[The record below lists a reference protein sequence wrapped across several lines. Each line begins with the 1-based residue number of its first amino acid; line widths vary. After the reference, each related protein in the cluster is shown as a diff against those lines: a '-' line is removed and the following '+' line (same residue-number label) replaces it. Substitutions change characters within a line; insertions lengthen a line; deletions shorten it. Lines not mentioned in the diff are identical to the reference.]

1 MSKRGGEKKVWIAG
15 RVRRLPGGP
24 ESVRWEALR
33 ARAENFL
40 ERERERIQRD
50 SEPEEPS
57 DVNGKQAVSKRLR
70 GPAETRGRFA
80 ELCELTQFLLGKYL
94 CIPLTDIRKIILPNN
109 SDHNL
114 KLHDPVNERHYLA
127 ACKLFSQSI
136 NSFSLLE
143 LKNMLDKTQPVFYAN
158 CASNP
163 FKYYHDR
170 KTSFN
175 FLLDL
180 LKFQLNDDE
189 DKIRD
194 LLYNIKNW
202 FNKKGWMEFKD
213 NEYKLNSKINTIAV
227 IGPPN
232 AGKNYFWDCL
242 AAIALNVGHIG
253 RVNNKTNQFAL
264 QEVIDKRLIIG
275 NEINMEDGAKD
286 DFKKLCEGKALNI
299 RVKHCLT
306 VFTTEHLS
314 YYCLTTIWTFAMIPL
329 FGMLD

>member
-1 MSKRGGEKKVWIAG
+1 
-15 RVRRLPGGP
+15 
-24 ESVRWEALR
+24 
-33 ARAENFL
+33 
-40 ERERERIQRD
+40 
-50 SEPEEPS
+50 
-57 DVNGKQAVSKRLR
+57 
-70 GPAETRGRFA
+70 
-80 ELCELTQFLLGKYL
+80 
-94 CIPLTDIRKIILPNN
+94 
-109 SDHNL
+109 
-114 KLHDPVNERHYLA
+114 
-127 ACKLFSQSI
+127 
-136 NSFSLLE
+136 
-143 LKNMLDKTQPVFYAN
+143 
-158 CASNP
+158 
-163 FKYYHDR
+163 
-170 KTSFN
+170 
-175 FLLDL
+175 
-180 LKFQLNDDE
+180 
-189 DKIRD
+189 
-194 LLYNIKNW
+194 
-202 FNKKGWMEFKD
+202 MEFKD

-299 RVKHCLT
+299 RVKHCPT